1 MKRRAVVR
9 LILILFIVLL
19 IVPFVIPLPVTGAD
33 PALFADSDGRFVTVN
48 GLETYVREQG
58 DPNAPAV
65 LLLHGWGGS
74 TFSWRET
81 ITPLAEA
88 GYRVIAFDRP
98 PYGLSQKSGDVPL
111 SVTRQAQFT
120 NALMDQLGIERA
132 HFVGHSMGGAVIAYF
147 SAMYPNRIA
156 SCVFVAAAVRAA
168 DEGRGESSS
177 LVQSLLDFPPV
188 RWWAR
193 MGLRA
198 FVRPDAFAGLQ
209 RTAYY
214 DQSVMTP
221 EVVAGYGRQ
230 LEVENWDDA
239 ILDVLTRSAADDI
252 PLSAAQI
259 ESITMPSLIVW
270 GENDTWVEPSV
281 GVRLREMLP
290 NDLYITY
297 PQVGHM
303 PMEEVPEQFNA
314 DVIAFLDAQT
324 NSVDDES

>member
-1 MKRRAVVR
+1 
-9 LILILFIVLL
+9 
-19 IVPFVIPLPVTGAD
+19 
-33 PALFADSDGRFVTVN
+33 
-48 GLETYVREQG
+48 
-58 DPNAPAV
+58 
-65 LLLHGWGGS
+65 
-74 TFSWRET
+74 
-81 ITPLAEA
+81 
-88 GYRVIAFDRP
+88 
-98 PYGLSQKSGDVPL
+98 
-111 SVTRQAQFT
+111 
-120 NALMDQLGIERA
+120 
-132 HFVGHSMGGAVIAYF
+132 
-147 SAMYPNRIA
+147 
-156 SCVFVAAAVRAA
+156 
-168 DEGRGESSS
+168 
-177 LVQSLLDFPPV
+177 
-188 RWWAR
+188 

-230 LEVENWDDA
+230 LELENWDDA